1 MPSEVPTALT
11 FSFYALVAWGLSAVL
26 VAFRILA
33 PTDRIGIIMR
43 ILVVLWLG
51 VPAALGSLGVLAGF
65 DASPPLLMRMVALMS
80 VGIVIFVFSKWGKKA
95 AETLPSSLLIG
106 TQAFRFPLELV
117 LLGLARNQVVPIE
130 MTLAGY
136 NFDILTGVTA
146 LFLWIM
152 VRRGTAKRWMLWSWN
167 VAGMLLLLTIVAM
180 AMLSFP
186 KPFGWFEPQN
196 RIVAY
201 YPWVLLPTFLVQV
214 ALVGHLLLFR
224 KLATEPE
231 PEPLPNI

>member
-43 ILVVLWLG
+43 VAVVVWLG
-51 VPAALGSLGVLAGF
+51 VPAALGSLGILSGF
-65 DASPPLLMRMVALMS
+65 DASPPLLMRIVALMVAS
-80 VGIVIFVFSKWGKKA
+80 IVMLVLSPWGRKA
-95 AETLPSSLLIG
+95 AEQLPASLLVG

-117 LLGLARNQVVPIE
+117 LLGLARHGLLPIE
-130 MTLAGY
+130 MTFAGY

-146 LFLWIM
+146 FGLWLMI
-152 VRRGTAKRWMLWSWN
+152 RRGTAKRWMLWLWN
-167 VAGMLLLLTIVAM
+167 TAGLMLLVAIVTIAI
-180 AMLSFP
+180 LSFP

-196 RIVAY
+196 RIVAF

-214 ALVGHLLLFR
+214 AFISHLLLFR

-231 PEPLPNI
+231 PEPLPNV